1 MRQPGG
7 VASASLIMGFSG
19 KKLPSVQI
27 PIDGEVRLSESVA
40 LKKLARFRHNQ
51 NCWGRMRH
59 IDRGRGAI

>member
-1 MRQPGG
+1 
-7 VASASLIMGFSG
+7 MGFLG

-27 PIDGEVRLSESVA
+27 PIDGEVRLSERVA